1 MGQAVKKLPSSL
13 MQFLLTKDKPLVKLF
28 LPSKLNVNLVD
39 EGLNKG
45 CFKYSSYH

>member
-1 MGQAVKKLPSSL
+1 MAQAVKKLPNPQ

-28 LPSKLNVNLVD
+28 LPSKLTVNLSD